1 MKINMPRAGA
11 AVEKLIQR
19 AEADCAAAFGRMDAI
34 ELENTRK
41 VIQAFQRHRVSARH
55 FAPTTGYGYDDIGRD
70 TLGEIFAEAL
80 GTEAALVRP
89 QIVSGTHALALCLFG
104 VLRPGDVLLSGA
116 GKPYDTMEEVIGLA
130 GQPGNGSLRDLGVD
144 YAQVDLKDGKIDVP
158 GILAALTPRVKLVLL
173 QRSRGYDWRPSLSVE
188 ELNAAID
195 AIHARQPDTCVM
207 VDNCYGEFTHA
218 QEPRAD
224 LMAGSLIKNPGGG
237 IAPTGGYIAGRKKFV
252 DWVAYRLTSPGIGA
266 EVGSYAG
273 SYQPFYQGLF
283 QAPHTVAQAV
293 KTSILASAVFERLG
307 FDVHP
312 RYNDSRNDIITA
324 IRFGDR
330 EKLIR
335 FIQAVQFC
343 SPVDAEAVPEPWD
356 MPGYQDPV
364 IMAAGTF
371 VSGASVELSADA
383 PVRPP
388 YIAYMQGSLT
398 YVHGRIAVAGA
409 VQLMLDEGLIQLGNA
424 ACPN

>member
-1 MKINMPRAGA
+1 MKMNMPVPGA
-11 AVEKLIQR
+11 AVEALIAR
-19 AEADCAAAFGRMDAI
+19 AEADCAGAFGRMDEI
-34 ELENTRK
+34 ELYNTRK
-41 VIQAFQRHRVSARH
+41 VIAAFQRHRVSARH

-70 TLGEIFAEAL
+70 TLGEMFADVL
-80 GTEAALVRP
+80 GTQTALVRP

-116 GKPYDTMEEVIGLA
+116 GKPYDTMEEVIGIA
-130 GQPGNGSLRDLGVD
+130 GERGNGSLRDMGVS
-144 YAQVDLKDGKIDVP
+144 YRQVELRDGKIDVE
-158 GILAALTPRVKLVLL
+158 GILDALTPEVKLVLL

-195 AIHARQPDTCVM
+195 AIHARQAETCVM
-207 VDNCYGEFTHA
+207 VDNCYGEFTNRE
-218 QEPRAD
+218 EPRAD

-237 IAPTGGYIAGRKKFV
+237 LAPTGGYIAGRKKYV
-252 DWVAYRLTSPGIGA
+252 DLVTYRLTSPGIGA

-293 KTSILASAVFERLG
+293 KSAILAARVFELLG

-312 RYNDSRNDIITA
+312 RYDAPRNDIIEA
-324 IRFGDR
+324 IRFGSDAR
-330 EKLIR
+330 LIR
-335 FIQAVQFC
+335 FIQSVQLC
-343 SPVDAEAVPEPWD
+343 SPVDAEAVPEPWA

-383 PVRPP
+383 PVRAP
-388 YIAYMQGSLT
+388 YIAYLQGALT
-398 YVHGRIAVAGA
+398 YAHGRIAVAGA
-409 VQLMLDEGLIQLGNA
+409 VQRMLEEGLVQL
-424 ACPN
+424 

>member
-1 MKINMPRAGA
+1 MKMNMPVPGA
-11 AVEKLIQR
+11 EVEALIAR
-19 AEADCAAAFGRMDAI
+19 AEADCAGAFARMDEI
-34 ELENTRK
+34 ELCNTRK
-41 VIQAFQRHRVSARH
+41 VIATFQKHRVSARH

-70 TLGEIFAEAL
+70 TLGEMFADVL
-80 GTEAALVRP
+80 GTENALVRP

-116 GKPYDTMEEVIGLA
+116 GKPYDTMEEVIGIA
-130 GQPGNGSLRDLGVD
+130 GEAGNGSLRDMGVD
-144 YAQVDLKDGKIDVP
+144 YRQVELKDGRIDVE
-158 GILAALTPRVKLVLL
+158 GILAALTPEVKLVLL

-195 AIHARQPDTCVM
+195 AIHARQPETCVM
-207 VDNCYGEFTHA
+207 VDNCYGEFTNPE
-218 QEPRAD
+218 EPRAD

-237 IAPTGGYIAGRKKFV
+237 LAPTGGYIAGRARFV
-252 DWVAYRLTSPGIGA
+252 ELVSYRLTSPGIGA

-293 KTSILASAVFERLG
+293 KNAILAARVFELLG

-312 RYNDSRNDIITA
+312 RYDAPRNDIIEA
-324 IRFGDR
+324 IRFGSDMR
-330 EKLIR
+330 LIR
-335 FIQAVQFC
+335 FIQSIQLC
-343 SPVDAEAVPEPWD
+343 SPVDAEAVPEPWA

-383 PVRPP
+383 PVRAP
-388 YIAYMQGSLT
+388 YIAYLQGALT
-398 YVHGRIAVAGA
+398 YAHGRIAVAGA
-409 VQLMLDEGLIQLGNA
+409 VQRMLEEGLVQL
-424 ACPN
+424 

>member
-1 MKINMPRAGA
+1 MKMNMPVPGA
-11 AVEKLIQR
+11 EVEALIAR
-19 AEADCAAAFGRMDAI
+19 AEADCAGAFARMDEI
-34 ELENTRK
+34 ELCNTRK
-41 VIQAFQRHRVSARH
+41 VIATFQKHRVSARH

-70 TLGEIFAEAL
+70 TLGEMFADVL
-80 GTEAALVRP
+80 GTETALVRP

-116 GKPYDTMEEVIGLA
+116 GKPYDTMEEVIGIA
-130 GQPGNGSLRDLGVD
+130 GEAGNGSLRDMGVD
-144 YAQVDLKDGKIDVP
+144 YRQVELKDGRIDVE
-158 GILAALTPRVKLVLL
+158 GILAALTPEVKLVLL

-195 AIHARQPDTCVM
+195 AIHARQPETCVM
-207 VDNCYGEFTHA
+207 VDNCYGEFTNPE
-218 QEPRAD
+218 EPRAD

-237 IAPTGGYIAGRKKFV
+237 LAPTGGYIAGRARFV
-252 DWVAYRLTSPGIGA
+252 ELVSYRLTSPGIGA

-293 KTSILASAVFERLG
+293 KSAILAARVFELLG

-312 RYNDSRNDIITA
+312 RYDAPRNDIIEA
-324 IRFGDR
+324 IRFGSDVR
-330 EKLIR
+330 LIR
-335 FIQAVQFC
+335 FIQSIQLC
-343 SPVDAEAVPEPWD
+343 SPVDAEAVPEPWA

-383 PVRPP
+383 PVRAP
-388 YIAYMQGSLT
+388 YIAYLQGALT
-398 YVHGRIAVAGA
+398 YAHGRIAVAGA
-409 VQLMLDEGLIQLGNA
+409 VQRMLEEGLVQL
-424 ACPN
+424 